1 MCARASERASKRTG
15 SQCAL
20 LFLVCYLFLGSILVS
35 IFRTCETNMPFY
47 LLRMVLFIYA
57 YTLFWIVHYGAIG
70 FHFNRISSSF
80 LAIFPSVC
88 VCVRRVFATGIR
100 PGKMIFEYIFSAHTS
115 LKEMCVHKVYT
126 LWQFSMVTLIEF
138 NIPHFKSWLNILSQT
153 LPTPIKLKSVRFQR
167 WNFQRVHNR
176 AHF

>member
-1 MCARASERASKRTG
+1 MRRITVRARAIERASERAHSVRFYFWCVT
-15 SQCAL
+15 
-20 LFLVCYLFLGSILVS
+20 FFIGSILVS

-80 LAIFPSVC
+80 LAIFPSIYLLC
-88 VCVRRVFATGIR
+88 RVFATGIR
-100 PGKMIFEYIFSAHTS
+100 PGKMIFEYIYIFSAHTS

-126 LWQFSMVTLIEF
+126 LWQFSMVSIDRIQYT
-138 NIPHFKSWLNILSQT
+138 T
-153 LPTPIKLKSVRFQR
+153 FQ
-167 WNFQRVHNR
+167 VMVKHS
-176 AHF
+176 

>member
-1 MCARASERASKRTG
+1 MCARASERASERAH
-15 SQCAL
+15 SVRFYFWCATF
-20 LFLVCYLFLGSILVS
+20 FLVRYWSRYFEPAKQICHFICLEWCCLSMRTHYFGLYTMVRLGFISIGYHLH
-35 IFRTCETNMPFY
+35 FWPFFQ
-47 LLRMVLFIYA
+47 VC
-57 YTLFWIVHYGAIG
+57 
-70 FHFNRISSSF
+70 
-80 LAIFPSVC
+80 VC

-153 LPTPIKLKSVRFQR
+153 LPTPIKLKSVRF
-167 WNFQRVHNR
+167 
-176 AHF
+176 